1 MKIFA
6 LFIHYLVR
14 KKPEYSGAIWAQ
26 SFFSHFFIYDLQKSI
41 TFPETTNN
49 YRALPSL
56 SKNKNS
62 SNNSTSNVP
71 DWLNDSHYYHGK
83 SFPIKHHPK
92 AGTSSR
98 PKSKE
103 KSTPSRNIDLLDLQF
118 RPENSSLEI
127 VNHRKTQKLMS
138 TEYLSDMQHMLS
150 DSNKPT
156 KSRKESNQMLG
167 FYSIKKS
174 IYILV
179 IFVLDRYT

>member
-1 MKIFA
+1 MPFGPN
-6 LFIHYLVR
+6 H
-14 KKPEYSGAIWAQ
+14 
-26 SFFSHFFIYDLQKSI
+26 FFSHFFIYDLQKSI

-56 SKNKNS
+56 SKNNKNP
-62 SNNSTSNVP
+62 STNNVP
-71 DWLNDSHYYHGK
+71 DWLNDSQYYHGK

-92 AGTSSR
+92 AGTR

-103 KSTPSRNIDLLDLQF
+103 KTPSRNIDLLDLQF

-156 KSRKESNQMLG
+156 KSR
-167 FYSIKKS
+167 
-174 IYILV
+174 
-179 IFVLDRYT
+179 

>member
-1 MKIFA
+1 MQFGPN
-6 LFIHYLVR
+6 H
-14 KKPEYSGAIWAQ
+14 
-26 SFFSHFFIYDLQKSI
+26 FFSHFFIYDLQKSI

-156 KSRKESNQMLG
+156 KSRKESSQMLG

-179 IFVLDRYT
+179 IFVLDRYR